1 MDEILIIIPVHEYDD
16 TVKPLLERALDSVY
30 NTGKHVCISC
40 PKALKET
47 IAENHVIPIIF
58 CTDAKESSFQAL
70 VNSAVKFAQKN
81 NYKWFSVL
89 EFDDAYSPYWFA
101 EVEKYYTAHPDV
113 SVFLP
118 LTHLVKF
125 ENEPTDK
132 LTFYGYGN
140 EAPWASAFSNEIG
153 FVDFE
158 VLSNY
163 FDFYL
168 TGSVINTDDFI
179 SLGALKK
186 SMKVVFWYEFLLRLT
201 NKEKKVFVVPKVGYT
216 HTVDRKGSL
225 FDIYKTTLDKKE
237 IEWWYELAKQEC
249 YFAKDRNKQ
258 YNKEE
263 EEEE

>member
-1 MDEILIIIPVHEYDD
+1 MEELLIIIPVHEYND
-16 TVKPLLERALDSVY
+16 TVRDLLTRALESAYVS
-30 NTGKHVCISC
+30 GKKICISC
-40 PKALKET
+40 PKDIKDEIIKNHKEPLA
-47 IAENHVIPIIF
+47 I
-58 CTDAKESSFQAL
+58 CTDAKETSFQAL

-81 NYKWFSVL
+81 KYKWFSVL
-89 EFDDAYSPYWFA
+89 EFDDAFSPYWFS
-101 EVEKYYTAHPDV
+101 EVETYYKANPDV

-118 LTHLVKF
+118 LTHLIKF
-125 ENEPTDK
+125 EDGNEKP
-132 LTFYGYGN
+132 TFYGYGN

-168 TGSVINTDDFI
+168 TGSIINVDDFI
-179 SLGALKK
+179 SAGSLKK
-186 SMKVVFWYEFLLRLT
+186 SMKLVFWYEFLLRLT
-201 NKEKKVFVVPKVGYT
+201 NKEKKVYVVPKVGYT
-216 HTVDRKGSL
+216 HTVDRKDSL